1 MGAAAR
7 AEPTPTANKVG
18 SFAPNGLI
26 PLDGWVRTRAAYPAN
41 TPPWNS
47 DVWFHLAD
55 NSGWV
60 TFAAVRADPTVPDPS
75 GFSPDGGRPALTD
88 ESCSPHEAIRTEPDR
103 DSL

>member
-1 MGAAAR
+1 MG
-7 AEPTPTANKVG
+7 
-18 SFAPNGLI
+18 PNESRL
-26 PLDGWVRTRAAYPAN
+26 PREHPA
-41 TPPWNS
+41 WNS